1 MDFAAGPPPQH
12 YRHPRFNPA
21 PRRGPALLPVAR
33 GLGDPRPPKSPKSPE
48 KATRQGERATQQ
60 NLPACPRGLAAKGRG
75 EPHPPFLTVA
85 PAPLLQNLSALGS
98 GLAMVAFL
106 LALLVFAISLL
117 LVARRLLT
125 PPPRKVRRTKYVDAW
140 KLAGQRWQEPPAQVN
155 DEPDPPRETPP

>member
-33 GLGDPRPPKSPKSPE
+33 GLGDPRPPKWPK
-48 KATRQGERATQQ
+48 KATQQ
-60 NLPACPRGLAAKGRG
+60 NLPACRRGLAAKGRRK
-75 EPHPPFLTVA
+75 PYPPFLTVA

>member
-12 YRHPRFNPA
+12 YRIPRFDPA
-21 PRRGPALLPVAR
+21 PRRGPAPLPVAR
-33 GLGDPRPPKSPKSPE
+33 DLGDPRSPKSPK
-48 KATRQGERATQQ
+48 KATRQGERATRQS
-60 NLPACPRGLAAKGRG
+60 PAHPQRG
-75 EPHPPFLTVA
+75 EPYPPFLTVA